1 MDAFL
6 ASGNNWCLA
15 YFTLEMLIKIFALGP
30 TMYWYDKW
38 NRFDASIVVI
48 SIIALHPKTPD
59 LNVTVLR
66 LLRLVRVFRAIK
78 SFSGLYSQFQTLYDS
93 LVNAMNTFMLLILLL
108 FTWAVA
114 GMSLFGNMD
123 LSDNINKDANFTTFY
138 LSMMT
143 LFRAST
149 GESWND
155 LYHDCYAQTGFPASV
170 FWISFVLAIQ
180 FVIINIFK
188 SVIVDSYI
196 KNNTPEEQ
204 VSKYLRKKHLAE
216 FQGTWAKYNP
226 CGELYMRTLRLEDF
240 LRELP
245 VPLGF

>member
-1 MDAFL
+1 MKITGLGF
-6 ASGNNWCLA
+6 SYYFYNNW
-15 YFTLEMLIKIFALGP
+15 
-30 TMYWYDKW
+30 DK
-38 NRFDASIVVI
+38 FDSIIVI
-48 SIIALHPKTPD
+48 LSLIALHPATPD
-59 LNVTVLR
+59 LNVTILRIIRLARVLK
-66 LLRLVRVFRAIK
+66 VVK
-78 SFSGLYSQFQTLYDS
+78 SLNGLYSLILTLHDS
-93 LVNAMNTFMLLILLL
+93 LVNSMNTFMLLFLLL

-155 LYHDCYAQTGFPASV
+155 LYHDCYAQTGFSASV
-170 FWISFVLAIQ
+170 YWISFVLAIQ

-196 KNNTPEEQ
+196 KNN
-204 VSKYLRKKHLAE
+204 
-216 FQGTWAKYNP
+216 
-226 CGELYMRTLRLEDF
+226 
-240 LRELP
+240 
-245 VPLGF
+245 